1 MSARDS
7 DADFAAMLD
16 WRAAQAETDAALAAV
31 EAQLD
36 AERDEAVRQEI
47 ARIERRIAN
56 MTPREQSR
64 ATALALTMRKQRLE
78 RIERIERGELCE
90 RCGGAD
96 IEHTSAITPLFC
108 CKDCNHVVLDLRG
121 AEV

>member
-1 MSARDS
+1 MQRDYEAEWAAESTELRRAEIVRLDRIIASMSP
-7 DADFAAMLD
+7 AD
-16 WRAAQAETDAALAAV
+16 QTH
-31 EAQLD
+31 
-36 AERDEAVRQEI
+36 
-47 ARIERRIAN
+47 
-56 MTPREQSR
+56 